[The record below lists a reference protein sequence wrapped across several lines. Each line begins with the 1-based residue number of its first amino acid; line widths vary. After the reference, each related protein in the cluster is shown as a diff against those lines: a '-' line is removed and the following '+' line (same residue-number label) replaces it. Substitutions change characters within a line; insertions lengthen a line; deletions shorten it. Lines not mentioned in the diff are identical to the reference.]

1 MIIRFTFC
9 KFRPEHIAEAKRVYK
24 EEVIPA
30 VKKQKGN
37 TGVRLLEP
45 ADKKDD
51 YISVTEWKTKADADA
66 YHTSGVYKNLVSKL
80 EKFFIEQPQLKTYS
94 AEEVSEPTPHV
105 L

>member
-9 KFRPEHIAEAKRVYK
+9 KFLPERIVEAKRVYK
-24 EEVIPA
+24 EEVIPV

-37 TGVRLLEP
+37 VGVRLLEP
-45 ADKKDD
+45 ADKKDV

-66 YHTSGVYKNLVSKL
+66 YHTSGVYKSLVNKL
-80 EKFFIEQPQLKTYS
+80 EGFFIEQPELKTYS
-94 AEEVSEPTPHV
+94 AEEVTEPTPHI

>member
-9 KFRPEHIAEAKRVYK
+9 KFLPERIVEAKRVYK
-24 EEVIPA
+24 EEIVPA

-37 TGVRLLEP
+37 MGVRLLEP
-45 ADKKDD
+45 ADKTDA

-80 EKFFIEQPQLKTYS
+80 EGFFVEQPELKTYS
-94 AEEVSEPTPHV
+94 AEEVMEPTPHI